1 MLSNMSEFADHFL
14 AAVSLCCAV
23 AVVLGASALRLRR
36 RAAVG
41 VLLSAKTA
49 IFIAAGLSIAVLA
62 IFIVA
67 FITDDFS
74 ISAVARCSSS
84 GLPSVYKLS
93 AAWADPG
100 GRLLFWAVC
109 TVAVF
114 ALWLVTLKTDGS
126 AFNAAAL
133 IVGGAVCLGFS
144 LVVLFVARPFSPV
157 SARPDDGAG
166 LNLILQSLWMVIHP
180 PAFLLAYSVFIV
192 PFVVV
197 VASVFGGDAE
207 VAESAFGG
215 LRRWLLGGIGFLSL
229 GIAAGARWAHGEAA
243 WGGYWAWD
251 PMQSL
256 SLVPWLAAVAAL
268 HSVNA
273 MQSAFG
279 GFRRWILVL
288 GPAPFVLCLFL
299 SFVGTSNILE
309 SVHTYGGSP
318 MGGGLLG
325 LAGACSLLWLVC
337 IIRAVKAVPI
347 APAQPSS
354 SRFGTDRI
362 MLWSNIGFVVTAV
375 VIAIVTFLPVILRL
389 VTRTGPVNIP
399 TRQSLSHV
407 ASVAGILLIF
417 SIGFYRL
424 ADLRQRRG
432 GLSLPTLACGV
443 FGVVCFGVLYRF
455 AGAASGLLLS
465 LVCSLGVFSSMAI
478 IMKVF
483 WAIRTRQKVAG
494 SIAHFGVVLLVV
506 AAFAGTEKSVEMPL
520 AEGKTLP
527 LGGWEFGY
535 ESFEAK
541 VSGAVE
547 QAGPIMAMK
556 KGSVYKRLWP
566 HRDSYPG
573 KPELGSVSRSA
584 ISTGWF
590 EDICISYGGPTP
602 DGSAR
607 IAVRA
612 RTFMFWL
619 WLGGALIIAGSALAV
634 LEARAAHLPMAEVIA
649 TPGRNR
655 ARPTAVK
662 RRY

>member
-1 MLSNMSEFADHFL
+1 LSNMGEFADHFL

-23 AVVLGASALRLRR
+23 AIVLGASALRLRS
-36 RAAVG
+36 RAAVR
-41 VLLSAKTA
+41 VLLLAKTA
-49 IFIAAGLSIAVLA
+49 IFIAAGLSIVVLV
-62 IFIVA
+62 IFIAA

-74 ISAVARCSSS
+74 ISAVARHSSC
-84 GLPSVYKLS
+84 GLPLVYKLS

-114 ALWLVTLKTDGS
+114 ALWLMTLKIDGS

-144 LVVLFVARPFSPV
+144 LVVLFVAGPFSSV

-166 LNLILQSLWMVIHP
+166 LNPVLQSLWMVIHP
-180 PAFLLAYSVFIV
+180 PAFFLAYSVFIV

-207 VAESAFGG
+207 VAELYLP
-215 LRRWLLGGIGFLSL
+215 LRRWLLAGIGFLSL
-229 GIAAGARWAHGEAA
+229 GIAAGARWAHGDAD

-256 SLVPWLAAVAAL
+256 SLVLWLMAVAAL

-299 SFVGTSNILE
+299 SFVGASNILE
-309 SVHTYGGSP
+309 SVYTFGGST

-325 LAGACSLLWLVC
+325 LTGACFLLWLVC
-337 IIRAVKAVPI
+337 IIGAVRAVPI
-347 APAQPSS
+347 APPRPISF
-354 SRFGTDRI
+354 RFGTDRI
-362 MLWSNIGFVVTAV
+362 MLLSNIGFVVTGVVVAV
-375 VIAIVTFLPVILRL
+375 VTFLPVILRL
-389 VTRTGPVNIP
+389 GTRTGPVNVP
-399 TRQSLSHV
+399 MRQSLSQV

-417 SIGFYRL
+417 FVGFYRL
-424 ADLRQRRG
+424 ADLQQRRG
-432 GLSLPTLACGV
+432 GLSLPMLACGA

-455 AGAASGLLLS
+455 AGQPLLLS
-465 LVCSLGVFSSMAI
+465 LVCSLGVFSFMAI
-478 IMKVF
+478 IMELF
-483 WAIRTRQKVAG
+483 RAIRAREKAAG
-494 SIAHFGVVLLVV
+494 SIAHFGVVLLVL

-520 AEGKTLP
+520 AEGQTLP
-527 LGGWEFGY
+527 LGGWEFSY

-547 QAGPIMAMK
+547 QAGPRIAMR

-566 HRDSYPG
+566 HRDTYPG

-584 ISTGWF
+584 ISTAWL
-590 EDICISYGGPTP
+590 EDICISYGGPAP

-607 IAVRA
+607 IAVRV

-634 LEARAAHLPMAEVIA
+634 VEG
-649 TPGRNR
+649 TT
-655 ARPTAVK
+655 RPPTNG
-662 RRY
+662 

>member
-1 MLSNMSEFADHFL
+1 
-14 AAVSLCCAV
+14 
-23 AVVLGASALRLRR
+23 
-36 RAAVG
+36 
-41 VLLSAKTA
+41 
-49 IFIAAGLSIAVLA
+49 
-62 IFIVA
+62 
-67 FITDDFS
+67 
-74 ISAVARCSSS
+74 
-84 GLPSVYKLS
+84 
-93 AAWADPG
+93 
-100 GRLLFWAVC
+100 
-109 TVAVF
+109 VF

-144 LVVLFVARPFSPV
+144 LVVILVAKPFSSV
-157 SARPDDGAG
+157 SARPDDGEG
-166 LNLILQSLWMVIHP
+166 LNPVLQSLWMVIHP
-180 PAFLLAYSVFIV
+180 PAFILAYSVFIV

-207 VAESAFGG
+207 VAELYLP
-215 LRRWLLGGIGFLSL
+215 LRRWLLAGIGFLSL
-229 GIAAGARWAHGEAA
+229 GIAAGARWAHSEAD

-256 SLVPWLAAVAAL
+256 SLVLWLAAVAAL

-309 SVHTYGGSP
+309 SVYTFGRST

-337 IIRAVKAVPI
+337 IIRAVRAVPI
-347 APAQPSS
+347 APAHPSS
-354 SRFGTDRI
+354 FRFGTDRI
-362 MLWSNIGFVVTAV
+362 MLWSNIGFVVTAG
-375 VIAIVTFLPVILRL
+375 VIGIVTFLPVILRL
-389 VTRTGPVNIP
+389 VMRAGAINIP
-399 TRQSLSHV
+399 TRQSLNQV
-407 ASVAGILLIF
+407 ASVAGVLLIF
-417 SIGFYRL
+417 FVGFYRL
-424 ADLRQRRG
+424 ADLQQRRG
-432 GLSLPTLACGV
+432 GLSLPMLACGA

-455 AGAASGLLLS
+455 AGQPLLLS

-478 IMKVF
+478 MVKLF
-483 WAIRTRQKVAG
+483 SAIRAWDKVAG

-506 AAFAGTEKSVEMPL
+506 AAFAGTEKSIEMPL

-527 LGGWEFGY
+527 LGGWEFSY

-541 VSGAVE
+541 VSGGVE
-547 QAGPIMAMK
+547 QAGPRIAMR

-566 HRDSYPG
+566 HRDTYPG
-573 KPELGSVSRSA
+573 KPELGSVSRPA
-584 ISTGWF
+584 INTGWF
-590 EDICISYGGPTP
+590 EDICISYGGLAP
-602 DGSAR
+602 DGGVR

-634 LEARAAHLPMAEVIA
+634 VEGRTGRQPMAE
-649 TPGRNR
+649 
-655 ARPTAVK
+655 
-662 RRY
+662 

>member
-1 MLSNMSEFADHFL
+1 MSEFADHFL
-14 AAVSLCCAV
+14 VAVSLCCAV
-23 AVVLGASALRLRR
+23 AIVLGASALRLRR
-36 RAAVG
+36 RAAVW

-49 IFIAAGLSIAVLA
+49 IFIAAGLSIVVLA

-74 ISAVARCSSS
+74 ISAVARHSSS
-84 GLPSVYKLS
+84 GLPLVYKLS
-93 AAWADPG
+93 AVWADPG

-133 IVGGAVCLGFS
+133 IVGGAACLGFS
-144 LVVLFVARPFSPV
+144 LVVLCVARPFSSV

-166 LNLILQSLWMVIHP
+166 LNLVLQSLWMVVHP
-180 PAFLLAYSVFIV
+180 PAFFLAYSVFIV

-207 VAESAFGG
+207 VGELYPQ
-215 LRRWLLGGIGFLSL
+215 LRRWLLAGIGFLSL
-229 GIAAGARWAHGEAA
+229 GILAGARWAHSEVS
-243 WGGYWAWD
+243 WGGYWAWH

-256 SLVPWLAAVAAL
+256 SLMLWLAAVAAL

-273 MQSAFG
+273 MRSAFG
-279 GFRRWILVL
+279 GFRRWILAM

-299 SFVGTSNILE
+299 SFVGTSSLPG
-309 SVHTYGGSP
+309 SVHTFGRSA
-318 MGGGLLG
+318 MGGGLLS

-337 IIRAVKAVPI
+337 IIRSVRAAPI
-347 APAQPSS
+347 GPAPPSS
-354 SRFGTDRI
+354 LRLGTDRI
-362 MLWSNIGFVVTAV
+362 MLLSNIGFVVTAG
-375 VIAIVTFLPVILRL
+375 VIGIVTFLPVILRL
-389 VTRTGPVNIP
+389 VMRAGAINVP
-399 TRQSLSHV
+399 TKQSLSQV
-407 ASVAGILLIF
+407 VSVAGILLIF
-417 SIGFYRL
+417 FVGFYRL
-424 ADLRQRRG
+424 ADLPQKRG
-432 GLSLPTLACGV
+432 GLSLPMMACGAL
-443 FGVVCFGVLYRF
+443 GVVCFGVLYRF
-455 AGAASGLLLS
+455 AGQPLLLS
-465 LVCSLGVFSSMAI
+465 LVCSLGVFSFTAI
-478 IMKVF
+478 IMRLF
-483 WAIRTRQKVAG
+483 CAIRAREKLAG
-494 SIAHFGVVLLVV
+494 SIAHFGVVLLVL

-527 LGGWEFGY
+527 LGGWEFSY

-541 VSGAVE
+541 VSGGAE
-547 QAGPIMAMK
+547 QAGPHIAMR

-566 HRDSYPG
+566 HRDTYPG

-590 EDICISYGGPTP
+590 EDVCITFGGPAP
-602 DGSAR
+602 DGGVK
-607 IAVRA
+607 IAVRV

-634 LEARAAHLPMAEVIA
+634 AEGRTRPPTNGRLIA

-655 ARPTAVK
+655 VQLAPVK
-662 RRY
+662 RHH

>member
-1 MLSNMSEFADHFL
+1 MSKFADHFL
-14 AAVSLCCAV
+14 AAVSFCCAV
-23 AVVLGASALRLRR
+23 AIVLGASALRLRR
-36 RAAVG
+36 RAAVR
-41 VLLSAKTA
+41 VLLLAKTA
-49 IFIAAGLSIAVLA
+49 IFIAAGLSIVVLV

-74 ISAVARCSSS
+74 ISAVARHSSS

-114 ALWLVTLKTDGS
+114 AFWLVTLKTDGS

-144 LVVLFVARPFSPV
+144 LVVLFVARPFSAV

-166 LNLILQSLWMVIHP
+166 LNPVLQSLWMVIHP
-180 PAFLLAYSVFIV
+180 PAFFLAYSVFIV

-207 VAESAFGG
+207 VGELYLQ
-215 LRRWLLGGIGFLSL
+215 LRRWLLAGIGFLSL
-229 GIAAGARWAHGEAA
+229 GIVADARWAHGEAA

-256 SLVPWLAAVAAL
+256 SLVLWLMAVAAV

-288 GPAPFVLCLFL
+288 GPAPFVFCLFL

-309 SVHTYGGSP
+309 SVHTFGGSE

-337 IIRAVKAVPI
+337 IIRAVRAVPI
-347 APAQPSS
+347 APARPISF
-354 SRFGTDRI
+354 RFGTDRI
-362 MLWSNIGFVVTAV
+362 MLWSNIGLVVTAG
-375 VIAIVTFLPVILRL
+375 VIGIVTFLPVILRL
-389 VTRTGPVNIP
+389 VTRTGPVNVP
-399 TRQSLSHV
+399 TRQSLSQV

-417 SIGFYRL
+417 FVGFYRL
-424 ADLRQRRG
+424 ADLQQRRG
-432 GLSLPTLACGV
+432 GLSLPMLACGA

-455 AGAASGLLLS
+455 AGQPLLLS
-465 LVCSLGVFSSMAI
+465 LVCSLGVFSFMAI
-478 IMKVF
+478 IMKLF
-483 WAIRTRQKVAG
+483 WAIRAREKVAG
-494 SIAHFGVVLLVV
+494 SIAHFGVVLLVL
-506 AAFAGTEKSVEMPL
+506 AAFAGTEKSIEMPL

-527 LGGWEFGY
+527 LGGWEFSY

-541 VSGAVE
+541 VSGGAE
-547 QAGPIMAMK
+547 QAGPHIAMR

-566 HRDSYPG
+566 HRDTYPG
-573 KPELGSVSRSA
+573 KPELGSVSRPA

-590 EDICISYGGPTP
+590 EDICISFGGPAP
-602 DGSAR
+602 DGGAK

-612 RTFMFWL
+612 RSFMFWL
-619 WLGGALIIAGSALAV
+619 WLGGAMIIAGSALAV
-634 LEARAAHLPMAEVIA
+634 VEGRTGRQPMAE
-649 TPGRNR
+649 
-655 ARPTAVK
+655 
-662 RRY
+662 

>member
-1 MLSNMSEFADHFL
+1 MSNMSKFADHFL

-23 AVVLGASALRLRR
+23 AIVLGASALRLRR
-36 RAAVG
+36 RAAVR
-41 VLLSAKTA
+41 VLLLVKTA
-49 IFIAAGLSIAVLA
+49 IFIAAGLSIVVLV
-62 IFIVA
+62 IFIGA

-84 GLPSVYKLS
+84 VLPSVYKLS

-114 ALWLVTLKTDGS
+114 ALWLVTLKMDGS

-144 LVVLFVARPFSPV
+144 LVVILVAKPFSSV
-157 SARPDDGAG
+157 SARPDDGEG
-166 LNLILQSLWMVIHP
+166 LNPVLQSLWMVIHP
-180 PAFLLAYSVFIV
+180 PAFILAYSVFIV

-207 VAESAFGG
+207 VAELYLP
-215 LRRWLLGGIGFLSL
+215 LRRWLLAGIGFLSL
-229 GIAAGARWAHGEAA
+229 GIAAGARWAHSEVS

-256 SLVPWLAAVAAL
+256 SLVLWLTAVAAL

-279 GFRRWILVL
+279 GFRRWILAL

-309 SVHTYGGSP
+309 SVHTFGRST

-325 LAGACSLLWLVC
+325 LTGACSLLGLVC
-337 IIRAVKAVPI
+337 IIRAVRAVPI
-347 APAQPSS
+347 APARPISF
-354 SRFGTDRI
+354 RFGTDRI
-362 MLWSNIGFVVTAV
+362 MLWSNIGLVVTAG
-375 VIAIVTFLPVILRL
+375 VIGIVTFLPVILRL
-389 VTRTGPVNIP
+389 VTRTGPVNVP

-407 ASVAGILLIF
+407 ASVAGVLLIF
-417 SIGFYRL
+417 FVGFYRL
-424 ADLRQRRG
+424 ADLQQRRG
-432 GLSLPTLACGV
+432 GLSLPMLACGA

-455 AGAASGLLLS
+455 AGQPLLLS
-465 LVCSLGVFSSMAI
+465 LVCSLGVFSFMAI
-478 IMKVF
+478 IMRLF
-483 WAIRTRQKVAG
+483 WAIRSREKVAG
-494 SIAHFGVVLLVV
+494 SIAHFGVVLLVL

-520 AEGKTLP
+520 AEGATLP
-527 LGGWEFGY
+527 LGGWEFSY
-535 ESFEAK
+535 ESFETK
-541 VSGAVE
+541 VCSGVE
-547 QAGPIMAMK
+547 QAGPHIAMR

-566 HRDSYPG
+566 HRDTYPG
-573 KPELGSVSRSA
+573 KLELGSVSRPA

-590 EDICISYGGPTP
+590 EDICISFGGPAP
-602 DGSAR
+602 DGGVK

-612 RTFMFWL
+612 RSFMFWL
-619 WLGGALIIAGSALAV
+619 WLGAGLIIAGSALAAIEGKAQFLPG
-634 LEARAAHLPMAEVIA
+634 LEAENSLNSRTHSGA
-649 TPGRNR
+649 
-655 ARPTAVK
+655 
-662 RRY
+662 

>member
-1 MLSNMSEFADHFL
+1 MNEFADHL
-14 AAVSLCCAV
+14 LSAVSLCCAV
-23 AVVLGASALRLRR
+23 AMVLGASAFRLRS
-36 RAAVG
+36 RAAVW
-41 VLLSAKTA
+41 VLLLAKTA

-67 FITDDFS
+67 FLTDDFS
-74 ISAVARCSSS
+74 ISAVARHSSS
-84 GLPSVYKLS
+84 GLPLIYKLS

-114 ALWLVTLKTDGS
+114 ALWLVTLKMDGS
-126 AFNAAAL
+126 AFNATAF
-133 IVGGAVCLGFS
+133 IVAGAVCLGFS
-144 LVVLFVARPFSPV
+144 LVVLFVVRPFSSV

-166 LNLILQSLWMVIHP
+166 LNPVLQSLWMVIHP
-180 PAFLLAYSVFIV
+180 PAFLLAYSLFIV

-197 VASVFGGDAE
+197 VASVFGGDTE
-207 VAESAFGG
+207 VVELYLP
-215 LRRWLLGGIGFLSL
+215 LRRWLLAGIGFLSL
-229 GIAAGARWAHGEAA
+229 GILAGARWAHGQVD

-256 SLVPWLAAVAAL
+256 SLVLWLAAVAAL

-279 GFRRWILVL
+279 GFRRWILAL

-299 SFVGTSNILE
+299 SFVGTSGL
-309 SVHTYGGSP
+309 VGFAHTFGRST

-337 IIRAVKAVPI
+337 IIRSVRAAPI
-347 APAQPSS
+347 APPPPSS
-354 SRFGTDRI
+354 LRFGTDRI
-362 MLWSNIGFVVTAV
+362 MLLSNIGFVVTAGIIGV
-375 VIAIVTFLPVILRL
+375 AAFLPVILRL
-389 VTRTGPVNIP
+389 VTRTGPVNVP
-399 TRQSLSHV
+399 TRQFLSHV
-407 ASVAGILLIF
+407 ASVAGVLLVF
-417 SIGFYRL
+417 FVGFYRL

-432 GLSLPTLACGV
+432 GLSLPMMACGA
-443 FGVVCFGVLYRF
+443 FGVVCFGVLYKS
-455 AGAASGLLLS
+455 AEQPLLLS
-465 LVCSLGVFSSMAI
+465 LVCALGVFSSTAI
-478 IMKVF
+478 VMRLFRAVR
-483 WAIRTRQKVAG
+483 AREKVAG

-527 LGGWEFGY
+527 LGGWEFSY
-535 ESFEAK
+535 ESFETK

-547 QAGPIMAMK
+547 QAGPHIAMR

-566 HRDSYPG
+566 HRDTYPG

-590 EDICISYGGPTP
+590 EDICISFGGLAP
-602 DGSAR
+602 DGSVR
-607 IAVRA
+607 IAARA
-612 RTFMFWL
+612 RSFMFWL

-634 LEARAAHLPMAEVIA
+634 VEGRTRTPTNGRVIA

-655 ARPTAVK
+655 VQLAAVK
-662 RRY
+662 RHH